1 MGKLSNIS
9 DDELL
14 EGFQLGDEKAY
25 KQIYDRYWQLL
36 YRHARGMLRN
46 DEEAKDTVQEVFT
59 TLWIKKMEIKPPIAA
74 FLYAATRNR
83 ILNQLKHLK
92 IEAKYMEQRR
102 AVLEN
107 MATASPD
114 ELVIERDFEKMIEL
128 GIQSLP
134 PKMRRIFELSRKEF
148 KTHQEISE
156 ELKISSL
163 TVKRQVSNALSIL
176 KSKLHYF
183 LMFI

>member
-1 MGKLSNIS
+1 MNQLSGMG

-14 EGFQLGDEKAY
+14 GAFQAGDQKAY

-36 YRHARGMLRN
+36 YRHARNMLRN
-46 DEEAKDTVQEVFT
+46 DEEAKDVVQEVFS
-59 TLWIKKMEIKPPIAA
+59 TLWIKKTEIKSPVAA
-74 FLYAATRNR
+74 FLYSATRNR

-92 IEAKYMEQRR
+92 IEARYMEQQK
-102 AVLEN
+102 AVLEYPGVIL
-107 MATASPD
+107 PD
-114 ELVIERDFEKMIEL
+114 EKVIEHDFSRLIEA

-148 KTHQEISE
+148 KTHQQISE

-163 TVKRQVSNALSIL
+163 TVKRQVSNALNIL
-176 KSKLHYF
+176 KNKLQFF
-183 LMFI
+183 LIFF

>member
-1 MGKLSNIS
+1 MGKLSSIS

-14 EGFQLGDEKAY
+14 DAFKSGEEKAFR
-25 KQIYDRYWQLL
+25 QIYDRYWQLL
-36 YRHARGMLRN
+36 FRHARNMLRN
-46 DEEAKDTVQEVFT
+46 NEEAKDVVQEVFA
-59 TLWIKKMEIKPPIAA
+59 TLWTKKGDINSPLAA
-74 FLYAATRNR
+74 FLYSATRNR
-83 ILNQLKHLK
+83 ILNQIKHFR
-92 IEAKYMEQRR
+92 IEARYLEQRKTI
-102 AVLEN
+102 LEN
-107 MATASPD
+107 LETALPD
-114 ELVIERDFEKMIEL
+114 ELVIEREFEKMIES

-156 ELKISSL
+156 ELEISSL

-176 KSKLHYF
+176 KTKLNYI